1 MYRHKK
7 IAHGA
12 RKTAGRPMN
21 QISIFF
27 FFQVVQYIYKDKQK
41 KGNNIHT
48 RK

>member
-12 RKTAGRPMN
+12 CKTAGRPVN

-27 FFQVVQYIYKDKQK
+27 FFSGSSIYF
-41 KGNNIHT
+41 
-48 RK
+48 